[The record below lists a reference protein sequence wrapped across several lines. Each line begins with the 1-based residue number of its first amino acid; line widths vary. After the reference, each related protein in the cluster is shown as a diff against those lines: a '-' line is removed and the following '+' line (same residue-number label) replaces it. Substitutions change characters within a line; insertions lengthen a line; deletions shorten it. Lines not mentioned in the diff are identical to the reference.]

1 MSDAATAEQRTGT
14 SASKA
19 AGASA
24 EAAGAKRCVLADLCK
39 GRTTQIKVAKGKP
52 VFVPDQLA
60 EHIFLIHE
68 GLIGG
73 FKVWENGDETLQTV
87 LMTGQICGAEA
98 IVLRDQGRLP
108 LRDYYA
114 RAFVPT
120 VMCRMTMVEFEKI
133 IREEPALSLKI
144 VKLMAQRLYDFKQLL
159 GFSSRGSGEKRLVA
173 LLLLLARRLGTASG
187 DGIAIRHKF
196 THQALAE
203 LTGCNRPTV
212 TRNLLKLQ
220 TQALIRIERKQ
231 IHLLDVTGLERILR

>member
-1 MSDAATAEQRTGT
+1 MTLSELPAGTGPRGC
-14 SASKA
+14 A
-19 AGASA
+19 
-24 EAAGAKRCVLADLCK
+24 LADLCK
-39 GRTTQIKVAKGKP
+39 GRTTQIRVAKGKP

-60 EHIFLIHE
+60 EHIYLIHE

-98 IVLRDQGRLP
+98 IVLRDQGKLP

-114 RAFVPT
+114 RAFAPT
-120 VMCRMTMVEFEKI
+120 TMCRMTMADFEKTI
-133 IREEPALSLKI
+133 QENPALGLKI

-173 LLLLLARRLGTASG
+173 LLLLLAKRLGTAAES
-187 DGIAIRHKF
+187 GIAIRHKF

-212 TRNLLKLQ
+212 TRNLLRLQ
-220 TQALIRIERKQ
+220 ARGLVRVVRKQ
-231 IHLLDVTGLERILR
+231 IHLVDVNGLEQILR